1 MNLMTFYT
9 LLRLHKCIKSRK
21 LKLLGLL
28 VASNLG
34 WHHLSVRI
42 DPSLSCN
49 LACRMCNFSSAEY
62 RKKNRGAFNS
72 EEFQDIARVLFPRA
86 FQLVVGC
93 AAEPTTHSGYREL
106 FRLARKYKVPDV
118 SMVTNGQLLTREDID
133 LMVRYGVNEIILSCH
148 GVKKATYEKF
158 MTGASY
164 EKFHEVLALMKEVRD
179 AGNKHPGLRINY
191 TANRDN
197 LDELK
202 AFFEVFGRYPVDV
215 LQVRPIMDL
224 GGRYRQQFTGDD
236 LPKYNEVLS
245 HLEEACRRHNVAFLA
260 NRDDAAYREET
271 RDADLA
277 ELVYTYISPKTGGQ
291 LGITWSSSHFRQFR
305 RADRWHS
312 RLMKAFFMRSSGEG
326 WMTRSLK
333 Y

>member
-1 MNLMTFYT
+1 MTFYT
-9 LLRLHKCIKSRK
+9 LLHLHKRIKSRK
-21 LKLLGLL
+21 LKLLGLW
-28 VASNLG
+28 VASKLG
-34 WHHLSVRI
+34 FRHLSVRI

-49 LACRMCNFSSAEY
+49 LACRMCNYSSAEY
-62 RKKNRGAFNS
+62 RKKNRGALNT
-72 EEFQDIARVLFPRA
+72 EEFEDIARVLFPRA

-93 AAEPTTHSGYREL
+93 AAEPTKHPGYREL
-106 FRLARKYKVPDV
+106 FRLARRYKVPDV

-133 LMVRYGVNEIILSCH
+133 VMCGYGVNEIILSCH

-158 MTGASY
+158 MTGAGY
-164 EKFHEVLALMKEVRD
+164 EKFHEVLGLIKETRD
-179 AGNKHPGLRINY
+179 AGNKLPRLRINY

-197 LDELK
+197 LHELK

-215 LQVRPIMDL
+215 LQVRPVMDL
-224 GGRYRQQFTGDD
+224 GGRYGQQFTEAD

-245 HLEEACRRHNVAFLA
+245 YLEEACRRHGVVFLA
-260 NRDDAAYREET
+260 NRDDAAYREAT

-277 ELVYTYISPKTGGQ
+277 ELVYTYISPKTAGQ
-291 LGITWSSSHFRQFR
+291 LGISWSNINFRKFR
-305 RADRWHS
+305 RADRWNS
-312 RLMKAFFMRSSGEG
+312 RLIKSFFSRSSGEG